1 MKPILYAPDEEN
13 FTSQGLGVLSDAI
26 SVYVEE
32 ERNGMYELVMK
43 YPFDGVH
50 FHDIKHSCVIKAL
63 PYEGANLQLFRVYKI
78 TSPMNKQCT
87 VYAEHISY
95 QLNYIP
101 VVPFTATSCGDALA
115 GMKNNAAQTCPFTF
129 WTDIVSG
136 ATYSQLEPQN
146 IKSRLLG
153 EQGSVLDVYGGE
165 YEWDNYTVKLHAN
178 RGWDRDV
185 TLRYGKNITDITQEE
200 NISNTYTGV
209 VGYWTG
215 QVIDNNAKAYIQGQI
230 DVLETSIGQI
240 QQKIEAQTT
249 VVNNRK
255 TAYQNAVAEY
265 GKDSAQAKKKK
276 TSWNNAKAKLKELN
290 AQLEEEQMWLEH
302 YQKELQSVEGTKF
315 DKCVY
320 TSVRTIATDEEF
332 PYTRIKMVDLSQ
344 ELEEEPSVTTLNQAL
359 TAWIERNDIGSPKV
373 SLKVNFVAMWDT
385 EEYKEIAPLERVR
398 LCDTVMVQFE
408 RLNVSVAAKVR
419 KYKFNVLL
427 ERYDSIEL
435 GDARPTL
442 SSNIVDSNKYILEAL
457 ARTPTASWAQADI
470 ERATALL
477 QGGYGGYVVYNT
489 NANGQPEEILIMNT
503 PDVATATTVI
513 RMNKN
518 GIGFSLTGY
527 EGPYRTAWTIDSHF
541 IADFITAGELNANI
555 IHAGIISDYH
565 NSTYAITSDTSV
577 QTGKGY
583 YTRWNDGTAQSP
595 KWVYQLVSNPT
606 GNPHALGYYECTHP
620 ANTNFWNLNTG
631 EFQLMST
638 VKVGNE
644 TLEQFVADHST
655 QLTQENVFNA
665 LTKNGTKQG
674 IIMDSYGNLYI
685 NASYLNS
692 NTIAGN
698 NLISQQA
705 EDSSGGYS
713 MRKRSVIRNG
723 DIAIEVYN
731 SSEGWITAG
740 RMHTNSFIISADG
753 NNRSG
758 IEIFSDLDMDLIAT
772 DKLWLE
778 SMGSGDGKG
787 VYSDSIATKTISSA
801 GVTVKVHPNG
811 ALGISSS
818 SRRYKHDIK
827 ALDGDLDPHKIL
839 DVEVIQFKYKPEYCE
854 DPADELKDVPGFIA
868 EQVEEVYPAAVCY
881 MPDEN
886 GEMKCETWD
895 EKKMIPPM
903 LALIQEQ
910 DKRIK
915 ELENKLNNITL
926 WRG

>member
-101 VVPFTATSCGDALA
+101 VVPFTAASCGDALA

-230 DVLETSIGQI
+230 DVLETSIDQI

-249 VVNNRK
+249 VVNNKK

-332 PYTRIKMVDLSQ
+332 PYPRIKMVDLSQ

-359 TAWIERNDIGSPKV
+359 TAWIEKNDIGRPKV
-373 SLKVNFVAMWDT
+373 SLKVNFVALWDT

-442 SSNIVDSNKYILEAL
+442 SSNIVDSNKYIIEAL

-503 PDVATATTVI
+503 PSISTATTVI

-518 GIGFSLTGY
+518 GIGFSTDGY
-527 EGPYRTAWTIDSHF
+527 EGPYTTAWTIDGVF
-541 IADFITAGELNANI
+541 LADVIKT
-555 IHAGIISDYH
+555 GILGDAASKNYWNMVTGALSISSTSKVDDDKTLSNYISDQ
-565 NSTYAITSDTSV
+565 IPDLD
-577 QTGKGY
+577 Q
-583 YTRWNDGTAQSP
+583 QS
-595 KWVYQLVSNPT
+595 
-606 GNPHALGYYECTHP
+606 
-620 ANTNFWNLNTG
+620 
-631 EFQLMST
+631 
-638 VKVGNE
+638 
-644 TLEQFVADHST
+644 
-655 QLTQENVFNA
+655 VFNA
-665 LTKNGTKQG
+665 LTNNGETQGIYLQNGKVYINGTYIQAGTISGNRISGG
-674 IIMDSYGNLYI
+674 IIEGTTFKSESNSYSITIDNGFITLSSPIVGGQDVSLYNNVNGLAVGGHLYLDSVPHG
-685 NASYLNS
+685 ASENHFLR
-692 NTIAGN
+692 I
-698 NLISQQA
+698 
-705 EDSSGGYS
+705 DSDG
-713 MRKRSVIRNG
+713 MV
-723 DIAIEVYN
+723 VY
-731 SSEGWITAG
+731 T
-740 RMHTNSFIISADG
+740 T
-753 NNRSG
+753 
-758 IEIFSDLDMDLIAT
+758 
-772 DKLWLE
+772 
-778 SMGSGDGKG
+778 GSG
-787 VYSDSIATKTISSA
+787 T
-801 GVTVKVHPNG
+801 
-811 ALGISSS
+811 S
-818 SRRYKHDIK
+818 SRRYKRDIG
-827 ALDGDLDPHKIL
+827 AVTDPALDPHKIL
-839 DVEVIQFKYKPEYCE
+839 EIPVQQFRYNEASRESKEEQEKTKIG
-854 DPADELKDVPGFIA
+854 LIA
-868 EQVEEVYPAAVCY
+868 EDVAEIYPCAALYDEGQVE
-881 MPDEN
+881 
-886 GEMKCETWD
+886 TWS
-895 EKKMIPPM
+895 ERYMIPPM

-915 ELENKLNNITL
+915 ELENKLNNIMERL
-926 WRG
+926 DDESKH